1 MRAVELVVR
10 GLLLTRG
17 CYRLMCVMQ
26 VLESDLQGIALLRAI
41 HEGDLAALARLL
53 DSNRELATATIVR
66 PCKDGSRPDFAYPVL
81 GAATDWPGHFPNVGM
96 TIRLLIDAGANVNA
110 RCSGG
115 HSETA
120 LHGAAS
126 SDDLEALDAL
136 LDAGADIEAD
146 GGVIGGGTPL
156 ADAVA
161 FGQWN
166 AARRLLERGAE
177 TNLWQAAALGCL
189 DRVEAKIANEAPST
203 DQVTAAFWLACHG
216 GQRSTAEYLLSHGAD
231 INWVGYDG
239 LTPIDAALRSGHED
253 LAEWLR
259 RRGARSAG

>member
-1 MRAVELVVR
+1 
-10 GLLLTRG
+10 LLL
-17 CYRLMCVMQ
+17 
-26 VLESDLQGIALLRAI
+26 ESNPA
-41 HEGDLAALARLL
+41 
-53 DSNRELATATIVR
+53 LATATILR
-66 PCKDGSRPDFAYPVL
+66 PCKDGSRPDFTYPVL
-81 GAATDWPGHFPNVGM
+81 GAATDWPGNFPNVSRSIG
-96 TIRLLIDAGANVNA
+96 LLIDAGADVNA

-136 LDAGADIEAD
+136 LDAGADIEAS

-166 AARRLLERGAE
+166 AAHRLLERGAE
-177 TNLWQAAALGCL
+177 TNLWQAAALGLL
-189 DRVEAKIANEAPST
+189 DRVEAKVADEAPSP
-203 DQVTAAFWLACHG
+203 DQITAAFWLACHG
-216 GQRSTAEYLLSHGAD
+216 GQRSTAEYLLAREAD

-239 LTPIDAALRSGHED
+239 LTPLDAALRSKQD
-253 LAEWLR
+253 QLADWLR
-259 RRGARSAG
+259 RLGAHSAA

>member
-1 MRAVELVVR
+1 MRI
-10 GLLLTRG
+10 
-17 CYRLMCVMQ
+17 
-26 VLESDLQGIALLRAI
+26 LESDPQGAELLRAI
-41 HEGDLAALARLL
+41 REGDLATLARLL
-53 DSNRELATATIVR
+53 DSDRDLATATFVR
-66 PCKDGSRPDFAYPVL
+66 PCRDGSRPDFTYPVL
-81 GAATDWPGHFPNVGM
+81 GAATDWPGHFPNVGR
-96 TIRLLIDAGANVNA
+96 TIRLLIDAGADVNA

-126 SDDLEALDAL
+126 SDDIEALDAL
-136 LDAGADIEAD
+136 IDAGADIEAK

-166 AARRLLERGAE
+166 AAWRLLERGAE
-177 TNLWQAAALGCL
+177 TTLWQAAALGLL
-189 DRVEAKIANEAPST
+189 DRVEAEVTNEAPSG

-239 LTPIDAALRSGHED
+239 LTPVDAAVRSGHGQ
-253 LAEWLR
+253 LADWLR
-259 RRGARSAG
+259 QQGARSAA